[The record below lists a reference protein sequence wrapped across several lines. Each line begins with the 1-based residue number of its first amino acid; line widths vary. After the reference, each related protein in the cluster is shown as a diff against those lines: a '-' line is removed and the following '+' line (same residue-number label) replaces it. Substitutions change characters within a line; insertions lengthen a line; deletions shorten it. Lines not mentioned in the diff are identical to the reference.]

1 MENESL
7 KKIIEELNQKNA
19 SLQQE
24 IVDLQNQIESIRH
37 LEHVAKYN
45 VQKSKESFE
54 VATHNAGIIIMKAV
68 DFSYAFKEEIAKLLD
83 RIDNYRYDPQ
93 KVLKAID
100 EFLEYNKKIYSFNR
114 KDSDRITELIK
125 NEILV
130 KMK

>member
-19 SLQQE
+19 SLHQE
-24 IVDLQNQIESIRH
+24 IVQLQEQIEAIRH

-114 KDSDRITELIK
+114 KDSDRITKLIK